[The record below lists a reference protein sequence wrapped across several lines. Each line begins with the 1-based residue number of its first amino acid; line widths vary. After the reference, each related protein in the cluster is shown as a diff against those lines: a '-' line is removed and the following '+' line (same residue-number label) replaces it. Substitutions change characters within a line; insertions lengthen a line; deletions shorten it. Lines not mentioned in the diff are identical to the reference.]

1 MIQEGGEGGKAKLKA
16 NLTPFSELL
25 PAPQGEETKK
35 QGEPLKSG
43 RWEAP
48 TLFVAVQGSLTHE
61 IFLYT
66 YLKLHLSVF
75 LPSGHSSDREQ
86 GNIRSC

>member
-25 PAPQGEETKK
+25 PAPQGGETKK

-48 TLFVAVQGSLTHE
+48 TLFVALQVH
-61 IFLYT
+61 
-66 YLKLHLSVF
+66 
-75 LPSGHSSDREQ
+75 
-86 GNIRSC
+86 